1 MSQTTSG
8 TNVLELRYG
17 MNPHQKQAK
26 LFSENGGELPIKVLN
41 GDPGFINLLDALNGF
56 QLARELRQ
64 ATGLPAA
71 ASFKHVSPAGAAV
84 AAPMSDDLKKAYFVE
99 GLELSPLATAY
110 ARARG
115 ADRMSS
121 FGDAAALSD
130 VVDAST
136 AQLLKREVSDLVV
149 APGYTDEALAILKAK
164 KNGNYLILQIDPD
177 YVPNPVETRTLFGL
191 QMQQERNN
199 GVIDASAL
207 DKIVTVNKD
216 LPESAKRDLLI
227 ALVTLKYTQSNS
239 ICYTLEG
246 QTIGIGAGQQSRI
259 HCTRLAGDKADRWF
273 LRQHPQALNMKFRP
287 GISRAEQNNAI
298 DLWLEEEV
306 TPVEQAA
313 WEASFAE
320 VPARLTR
327 EEKREWLNKLQGVSY
342 GSDAFLPFRDNLDRA
357 SRSGVKYVVQA
368 GSSMRDEEV
377 VQAANDYGM
386 VMCYSGVR
394 LFHH

>member
-1 MSQTTSG
+1 MSQTTSSK
-8 TNVLELRYG
+8 NVLDLRYG

-26 LFSENGGELPIKVLN
+26 LISEGALPIKVLN

-56 QLARELRQ
+56 QLARELRR

-84 AAPMSDDLKKAYFVE
+84 AAPMSPELKKAYFVE

-130 VVDAST
+130 IVDAST

-149 APGYTDEALAILKAK
+149 APGYTDEALEMLKAK
-164 KNGNYLILQIDPD
+164 KNGKYLILQIDPD

-191 QMQQERNN
+191 TLQQERNDA
-199 GVIDASAL
+199 VIDESAL
-207 DKIVTVNKD
+207 EKIVTDNKD
-216 LPESAKRDLLI
+216 LPEHAKRDLLV

-239 ICYTLEG
+239 ICYTLDG

-273 LRQHPQALNMKFRP
+273 LRQHPTALNMKFRQ
-287 GISRAEQNNAI
+287 GLSRAEQNNAI
-298 DLWLEEEV
+298 DLWLEDEL
-306 TPVEQAA
+306 TSVEQAA
-313 WEASFAE
+313 WEACFDE

-327 EEKREWLNKLQGVSY
+327 EEKREWLSKLQGVSY

-386 VMCYSGVR
+386 VMMYSGVR

>member
-1 MSQTTSG
+1 MSQTTSSK
-8 TNVLELRYG
+8 NVLNLRYG

-26 LFSENGGELPIKVLN
+26 LISEGALPVKVLN

-56 QLARELRQ
+56 QLARELRR

-84 AAPMSDDLKKAYFVE
+84 AAPLSPELKKAYFVE

-130 VVDAST
+130 IVDAST

-149 APGYTDEALAILKAK
+149 APGYTDEALEILKAK
-164 KNGNYLILQIDPD
+164 KNGGYLILQIDPD
-177 YVPNPVETRTLFGL
+177 YVPNPIETRTLFGL
-191 QMQQERNN
+191 TLQQERNDA
-199 GVIDASAL
+199 VIDESAL
-207 DKIVTVNKD
+207 EKIVTKNKE
-216 LPESAKRDLLI
+216 LPEHAKRDLLV

-239 ICYTLEG
+239 ICYTLDG

-273 LRQHPQALNMKFRP
+273 LRQHPTALNMKFRQ
-287 GISRAEQNNAI
+287 GLSRAEQNNAI
-298 DLWLEEEV
+298 DLWLEEEL
-306 TPVEQAA
+306 TSVEQAA
-313 WEASFAE
+313 WEACFEE
-320 VPARLTR
+320 VPARLSR

-377 VQAANDYGM
+377 VLAANDYGM
-386 VMCYSGVR
+386 VMMYSGVR